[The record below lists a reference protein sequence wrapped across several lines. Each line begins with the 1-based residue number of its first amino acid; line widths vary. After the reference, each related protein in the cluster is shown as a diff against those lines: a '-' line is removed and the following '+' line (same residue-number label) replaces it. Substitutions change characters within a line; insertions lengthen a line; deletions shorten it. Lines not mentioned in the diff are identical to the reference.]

1 MTAVSKPALR
11 YHGAKFRLAPWITS
25 FFPAHRCY
33 VEPFGGAAGVLL
45 QKPRAYAEIYNDLD
59 DDIVNLFTVLRD
71 PALAARL
78 IELLQLTPY
87 ARSEFQLAYRPTE
100 DPLEKARRTVVRAG
114 MGFGSAGAT
123 KGSTG
128 FRIDTRRKYGTAQDI
143 WNKYPDTLAPIVE
156 RLAGVMIENR
166 PALDI
171 IAQHDAEDTL
181 FYVDPPY
188 MLGTRQMQGGER
200 GYYRFEMTDE
210 QHEELLDALRQVKG
224 MVVVSGYP
232 HPLYDHHLVGWT
244 RHTTT
249 SRIAAGRGCTTRV
262 ECVWINPLCAAA
274 LAAQD
279 TSLFAQQQVSS

>member
-1 MTAVSKPALR
+1 MTAVTKPALR
-11 YHGAKFRLAPWITS
+11 YHGAKFRIASWVTG

-59 DDIVNLFTVLRD
+59 DDIVNLFSVLRD
-71 PALAARL
+71 PALATRL
-78 IELLQLTPY
+78 IELLHLTPY
-87 ARSEFQLAYRPTE
+87 ARSEFQQAYQPTE
-100 DPLEKARRTVVRAG
+100 DPLERARRTVVRAG

-128 FRIDTRRKYGTAQDI
+128 FRVDTRRKYGTAQDL
-143 WNKYPDTLAPIVE
+143 WSKYPETLLPIVQ
-156 RLAGVMIENR
+156 RLTGVMIENR
-166 PALDI
+166 PALDV

-188 MLGTRQMQGGER
+188 LLDTRQMQGGER
-200 GYYRFEMTDE
+200 GYYRYEMTDE
-210 QHEELLDALRQVKG
+210 QHLALLDTLRHVQG

-232 HPLYDHHLVGWT
+232 HPLYDQHLPGWT

-249 SRIAAGRGCTTRV
+249 SRIAAGRGGTTRV

-279 TSLFAQQQVSS
+279 TPLFARHTMTS

>member
-1 MTAVSKPALR
+1 MTTAAVTKPALR
-11 YHGAKFRLAPWITS
+11 YHGAKFRIASWVAS
-25 FFPAHRCY
+25 FFPAHRYY

-59 DDIVNLFTVLRD
+59 DDIVNLFSVLRA
-71 PALAARL
+71 PAQAARL

-87 ARSEFQLAYRPTE
+87 ARSEFLLAYQPTE
-100 DPLEKARRTVVRAG
+100 DRLERARRTVVRAG

-128 FRIDTRRKYGTAQDI
+128 FRVDTRRKYGTAQDLWI
-143 WNKYPDTLAPIVE
+143 KYPDTLSPIVE
-156 RLAGVMIENR
+156 RLTGVMIENR
-166 PALDI
+166 PALDV

-188 MLGTRQMQGGER
+188 LLGTRQMQGGER

-210 QHEELLDALRQVKG
+210 QHLTLLDALRQVKG

-232 HPLYDHHLVGWT
+232 HPIYDQNLTGWT

-249 SRIAAGRGCTTRV
+249 ARIAAGRGSTTREEV
-262 ECVWINPLCAAA
+262 VWINPRCAAA

-279 TSLFAQQQVSS
+279 TPLFARHLR

>member
-1 MTAVSKPALR
+1 MTGVTKPALR
-11 YHGAKFRLAPWITS
+11 YHGAKFRIASWVAG

-59 DDIVNLFTVLRD
+59 DDIVNLFSVLRD

-87 ARSEFQLAYRPTE
+87 ARSEFQLAYQPT
-100 DPLEKARRTVVRAG
+100 DDRLERARRTVVRAG

-123 KGSTG
+123 KNRTG
-128 FRIDTRRKYGTAQDI
+128 FRVDSNRKYGTAQDLWI
-143 WNKYPDTLAPIVE
+143 KYPGTLAPIVE
-156 RLAGVMIENR
+156 RLHGVMIENR

-171 IAQHDAEDTL
+171 LTQHDAEDTL

-188 MLGTRQMQGGER
+188 LLDTRQMQGGVR
-200 GYYRFEMTDE
+200 GCYRFEMPDE
-210 QHEELLDALRQVKG
+210 QHAALLDALRQLKG
-224 MVVVSGYP
+224 MVVLSGYP
-232 HPLYDHHLVGWT
+232 HPLYDLALTGWT

-249 SRIAAGRGCTTRV
+249 ARIAAGRGCTTRKEV
-262 ECVWINPLCAAA
+262 VWLNPHCAAA

-279 TSLFAQQQVSS
+279 TPLFARNLR

>member
-1 MTAVSKPALR
+1 MTAVKKPALR
-11 YHGAKFRLAPWITS
+11 YHGAKFRIASWVTG

-59 DDIVNLFTVLRD
+59 DDIVNLFSVLRD
-71 PALAARL
+71 PVSAARL

-87 ARSEFQLAYRPTE
+87 SRSEFQLAYLPT
-100 DPLEKARRTVVRAG
+100 DDRLERARRTVVRAG

-128 FRIDTRRKYGTAQDI
+128 FRVDTRRKYGTAQDLWI
-143 WNKYPDTLAPIVE
+143 KYPATLSPIVE
-156 RLAGVMIENR
+156 RLTGVMIENR
-166 PALDI
+166 PALDV

-188 MLGTRQMQGGER
+188 LLGTRQMQGGER
-200 GYYRFEMTDE
+200 GYYRFEMTNE
-210 QHEELLDALRQVKG
+210 QHVALLDALHHVKG

-232 HPLYDHHLVGWT
+232 HPLYDQHLSGWT

-262 ECVWINPLCAAA
+262 EVIWLNPRCAAA

-279 TSLFAQQQVSS
+279 TPLFAQRQASP